1 MNLDTRDWK
10 RGSSLRPAGGHIP
23 ETGQMAA
30 FLSTLLLL
38 ASAIVAGAKPAAAAE
53 PALSCSFSTGVVKSF
68 EKGAFKDEKLE
79 PLSFRIID
87 IDLDRQTASL
97 ETQQGKGELKIVRAI
112 GANHYLEVV
121 TEGFL
126 NVTTIFEAPEEGG
139 PMPAVHSRHFGFFGQ
154 PFVSQYHGTCTAK

>member
-1 MNLDTRDWK
+1 
-10 RGSSLRPAGGHIP
+10 
-23 ETGQMAA
+23 MAA
-30 FLSTLLLL
+30 FISTLLML
-38 ASAIVAGAKPAAAAE
+38 ASALFFSARPATAAE
-53 PALSCSFSTGVVKSF
+53 PALTCTFTSGVVKMF
-68 EKGAFKDEKLE
+68 EKGAFKDDKVE
-79 PLSFRIID
+79 PLSFRIGD

-97 ETQQGKGELKIVRAI
+97 ETLQGKGELKIVRAI

-126 NVTTIFEAPEEGG
+126 NVTTIYDPVEDGG